1 MCNFALEL
9 FISQIS
15 IAHHSSIMK
24 KFALPIA
31 ALLVS
36 SFSLSANEAAP
47 AFPGAEGH
55 GRYVT
60 GGRGGKII
68 HVTNLND
75 SGAGSFRAA
84 LETTGK
90 RVIVFDVAG
99 TIHLN
104 SDIKLKKGNVTI
116 LGQTAPGGG
125 ITVADYTFQV
135 DADNVVVR
143 FMRFRRGTD
152 KNLNDG
158 ADASWGRNHHNI
170 IFDHCS
176 FSWSI
181 DEVASYYDN
190 ENFTMQWCTVAEGL
204 NNAGHDKGAHG
215 YGGIW
220 GGKGASFH
228 HNLLAHNNNRNP
240 RLNGARYNWEGFT
253 DPKRKGRSSVDAE
266 EVDLR
271 NCVMYNWGTGNGA
284 YGGPLGNHNI
294 VNNYYKHGPATKNKT
309 RVFQCSKNNS
319 KDSDG
324 VLPQDEFGKF
334 YISGNYMDALSLSE
348 EKRANYDWAGV
359 VYDKGGSRS
368 LVELAEPC
376 DMAEVT
382 THTAEEAYNKV
393 LEYAGASL
401 YRDAVD
407 ARYAEEVRT
416 RTATYKGSVSN
427 LAGILDVNADF
438 GGFPELPAG
447 TPIVDSDNDGM
458 PDDWELLNGLNPN
471 DASDAVSYSLDP
483 RGWYTNIELY
493 ANSLVEDIM
502 KNGNKDAVSG
512 VDEYYPVVKNSGI
525 DDVEVSGDIENV
537 EYYDIRG
544 VRVEEP
550 VKGISIRRTIY
561 TSGRIV
567 TDKVVR

>member
-1 MCNFALEL
+1 M
-9 FISQIS
+9 
-15 IAHHSSIMK
+15 
-24 KFALPIA
+24 
-31 ALLVS
+31 
-36 SFSLSANEAAP
+36 
-47 AFPGAEGH
+47 
-55 GRYVT
+55 
-60 GGRGGKII
+60 
-68 HVTNLND
+68 
-75 SGAGSFRAA
+75 
-84 LETTGK
+84 
-90 RVIVFDVAG
+90 
-99 TIHLN
+99 
-104 SDIKLKKGNVTI
+104 
-116 LGQTAPGGG
+116 
-125 ITVADYTFQV
+125 
-135 DADNVVVR
+135 
-143 FMRFRRGTD
+143 
-152 KNLNDG
+152 
-158 ADASWGRNHHNI
+158 
-170 IFDHCS
+170 
-176 FSWSI
+176 
-181 DEVASYYDN
+181 
-190 ENFTMQWCTVAEGL
+190 
-204 NNAGHDKGAHG
+204 
-215 YGGIW
+215 
-220 GGKGASFH
+220 
-228 HNLLAHNNNRNP
+228 
-240 RLNGARYNWEGFT
+240 
-253 DPKRKGRSSVDAE
+253 
-266 EVDLR
+266 
-271 NCVMYNWGTGNGA
+271 
-284 YGGPLGNHNI
+284 
-294 VNNYYKHGPATKNKT
+294 
-309 RVFQCSKNNS
+309 
-319 KDSDG
+319 
-324 VLPQDEFGKF
+324 LPQDEFGKF

-359 VYDKGGSRS
+359 IYDNGGSRS

-483 RGWYTNIELY
+483 RGWYTNVELY